1 MIMKIVNL
9 LKAFSDKTRLRI
21 INLLYRREVCN
32 CEITEILNIS
42 QPAVTKHIK
51 KLKKIGILNERR
63 KGWWSYYSLNLK
75 DEEFK
80 KIILDV
86 LNGIKNEKIA
96 KNDLKKLG
104 FTACDTQRRENERY
118 KVVGKKGVFKSCKK

>member
-1 MIMKIVNL
+1 MKIENL
-9 LKAFSDKTRLRI
+9 LKALSDKTRLRI
-21 INLLYRREVCN
+21 INLLYKREVCN

-51 KLKKIGILNERR
+51 KMKKIGILNERR

-86 LNGIKNEKIA
+86 LSIIKNEKMA

-104 FTACDTQRRENERY
+104 FTGCENKRRKNERC
-118 KVVGKKGVFKSCKK
+118 KVVGKKGLFKSRKK